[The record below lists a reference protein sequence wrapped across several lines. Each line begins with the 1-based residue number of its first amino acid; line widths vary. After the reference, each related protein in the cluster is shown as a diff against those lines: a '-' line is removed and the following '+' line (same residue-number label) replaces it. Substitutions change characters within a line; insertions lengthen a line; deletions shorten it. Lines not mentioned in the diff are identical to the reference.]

1 MSGPGFLPITK
12 HDEKLKVTAPGSKK
26 PGKTKIET
34 LLMTI
39 VPDCPTYEKVPVSEF
54 SWKGPTKI
62 PSSSACR

>member
-12 HDEKLKVTAPGSKK
+12 HGTKLKVTAPGSKK
-26 PGKTKIET
+26 PGETDIET

-54 SWKGPTKI
+54 KEKK
-62 PSSSACR
+62 